1 MSEKYILACD
11 SMTLLVKPFYFDFFT
26 RSLVPME
33 HYWPIRPQEKCSDIV
48 FAVHW
53 GNNNTKK
60 VSYNNITAPVSL
72 ETSNKIFFLFCYNS
86 IFSLMFRF
94 LEQFGNKRFNNIS

>member
-33 HYWPIRPQEKCSDIV
+33 HYWPIRPREKCSDIV

-60 VSYNNITAPVSL
+60 VTHNRSQGFIKLQTKY
-72 ETSNKIFFLFCYNS
+72 LFCCDNS
-86 IFSLMFRF
+86 MLSLMFGF
-94 LEQFGNKRFNNIS
+94 